1 MDPAYHVSGD
11 QASYFGLGA
20 MPEGPRDGEPGPSP
34 SARGYWGTLL
44 ASLVASYFG
53 LGARPEWPRGGKTR
67 GLIYKISYDLSYDY
81 LESIVRSTYDSD
93 LQHAK
98 PSAKNIVS

>member
-1 MDPAYHVSGD
+1 MDPAYRVSGD

-44 ASLVASYFG
+44 ASLVGS
-53 LGARPEWPRGGKTR
+53 GALPSFLFRVRGKAGRAER
-67 GLIYKISYDLSYDY
+67 G
-81 LESIVRSTYDSD
+81 ENEGPD
-93 LQHAK
+93 LQ
-98 PSAKNIVS
+98 NILRFIIRLS

>member
-44 ASLVASYFG
+44 ASLVGSVALPSF
-53 LGARPEWPRGGKTR
+53 LFRVRGKAGRAER
-67 GLIYKISYDLSYDY
+67 G
-81 LESIVRSTYDSD
+81 ENEGPD
-93 LQHAK
+93 LQ
-98 PSAKNIVS
+98 NILRFIIRLS

>member
-1 MDPAYHVSGD
+1 VDPAYHVSGD

-44 ASLVASYFG
+44 ASLVGS
-53 LGARPEWPRGGKTR
+53 GALPSFLFRVRGKAGRAER
-67 GLIYKISYDLSYDY
+67 G
-81 LESIVRSTYDSD
+81 ENEGPD
-93 LQHAK
+93 LQ
-98 PSAKNIVS
+98 NILRFIIRLS

>member
-1 MDPAYHVSGD
+1 VDPAYHVSGD

-44 ASLVASYFG
+44 ASLVGS
-53 LGARPEWPRGGKTR
+53 GALPSFLFRVRGKAGRAEKGENEGT
-67 GLIYKISYDLSYDY
+67 
-81 LESIVRSTYDSD
+81 D
-93 LQHAK
+93 LQ
-98 PSAKNIVS
+98 NILRFIIRLS